1 MLVSVLLTTLKT
13 TLGLVGLTAGFVA
26 CRLSLAFLREW
37 RSSARLLPGPPTKD
51 WLSGSFGELRD
62 NPDAEQG
69 WIARWGRTMRLRS
82 FLGLGIVYTLDTT
95 ALHHILTRTDIYQ
108 KSDGARFS
116 LGRLVGPGILVVEGE
131 QHRQQRRIMNPAFGA
146 PQVRALTSIFVDKSL
161 QLRDLWAAQTT
172 ETGSANVE
180 ALSWLSK
187 ATLDVIGLAGF
198 NHDINSLG
206 GAHDEL
212 AESFERIFGSGG
224 EFSFIRLLQMLV
236 PWFRRLPIDADTSVL
251 DAQAKMKSIGRRL
264 LAEAKREA
272 VENRTFETGHG
283 RDLLTLLVKA
293 NTSKDIPDSQRLSDE
308 DVIAQVPTFLVAGH
322 ETTSTAPSFRAEL
335 LSVPTDTPTMDE
347 LNALP
352 YLECFVREASR
363 LYAPVLGTGRNAVK
377 DDVVPLGTPIT
388 DTKGNVVDSIRY
400 ASSSPPTAACAAS
413 KSLILFSDD
422 RVKKGQP
429 FLVPIAALN
438 KDTNIWGPD
447 ALEFKPERWETTQ
460 PPPSDLLATAIPG
473 VWGHMLTFLGGPRGC
488 IGFRFS
494 LVETKALLFTLVRAF
509 EFELAAG
516 EGGEKLEIS
525 SRGNGIVERPIVKS
539 EMEKGCQLPL
549 LIRPVGSQK
558 QV

>member
-51 WLSGSFGELRD
+51 WLSGNFGELRD

-272 VENRTFETGHG
+272 VENGTFETGHG

-322 ETTSTAPSFRAEL
+322 ETTSTAVTWALYALTQHPDIQAKLRAEL
-335 LSVPTDTPTMDE
+335 LSVQTDTPTMDE

-388 DTKGNVVDSIRY
+388 DTKGNVVDSIR
-400 ASSSPPTAACAAS
+400 
-413 KSLILFSDD
+413 
-422 RVKKGQP
+422 VKKGQP

-447 ALEFKPERWETTQ
+447 ALEFKPERWESPQ
-460 PPPSDLLATAIPG
+460 PPPSDLLTTAIPG

-509 EFELAAG
+509 EFELATG
-516 EGGEKLEIS
+516 EGGEKLEIT

-549 LIRPVGSQK
+549 VIRPVGSQK